1 MKYNSLNENTE
12 MKTLVPYL
20 TFAGNCRQALEFY
33 KECLNGEIT
42 AIQTFKEA
50 KMEVDD
56 SFKHRIIHAEFRAE
70 DVFLMASDGNSG
82 FLVNPGN
89 NISLTLDLT
98 DGKEQERIF
107 KALAEGGAV
116 TMPLQKTFWGAT
128 YGMLTDRY
136 GIHWMLNCSKP

>member
-1 MKYNSLNENTE
+1 

-20 TFAGNCRQALEFY
+20 TFAGNCREAFEFY
-33 KECLNGEIT
+33 KVCLNGEIT
-42 AIQTFKEA
+42 AIQTFAEA

-56 SFKHRIIHAEFRAE
+56 SFKNRILHAEFRAE
-70 DVFLMASDGNSG
+70 DVFFMASDGNSG
-82 FLVNPGN
+82 FVVNPGN
-89 NISLTLDLT
+89 NISLNLDLT

-136 GIHWMLNCSKP
+136 GIQWMLNCSKP